1 MVRGL
6 RQGYY
11 RRKSLARII
20 WGWLFFILIVIL
32 VIFVGIHISG
42 NQTEVI
48 GSSMYPTLAE
58 GDKVLVD
65 RVSYRFVNP
74 ARYDIIIFPFTYQ
87 EDVYYIKR
95 IIGLPGETVQIMNGK
110 IYINGQELDE
120 PFAFEPIVSPGLAF
134 GQITLGEDEYFVLG
148 DNRNDSS
155 DSRQPTIGNIRRQ
168 DIIGRAL
175 ARMWP
180 LRSFSLLFLHG

>member
-1 MVRGL
+1 MKHRNV
-6 RQGYY
+6 

-20 WGWLFFILIVIL
+20 WGWLFFILIIVL
-32 VIFVGIHISG
+32 LIFVGIHIAG
-42 NQTEVI
+42 RVTEVS

-58 GDKVLVD
+58 GDQVLVD
-65 RVSYRFVNP
+65 RISYHFINP
-74 ARYDIIIFPFTYQ
+74 SRYDIVIFPFEYQ

-95 IIGLPGETVQIMNGK
+95 IIALPGETVQIMNGMV
-110 IYINGQELDE
+110 YINGEELKE
-120 PFAFEPIVSPGLAF
+120 PFEFDSIEMPGLAF

-168 DIIGRAL
+168 DIIGRAI
-175 ARMWP
+175 ARVWP
-180 LRSFSLLFLHG
+180 FRIL